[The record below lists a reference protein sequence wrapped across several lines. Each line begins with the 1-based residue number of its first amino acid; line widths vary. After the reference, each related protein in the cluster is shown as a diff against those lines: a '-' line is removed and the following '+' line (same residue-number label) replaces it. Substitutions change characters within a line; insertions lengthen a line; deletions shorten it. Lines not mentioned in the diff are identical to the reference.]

1 MPNSAY
7 FHCMALEMVGLNRSE
22 ITLGKILK
30 LGGHPKTQWW
40 SNLLEK
46 MIGITSWVMDFNE
59 IE

>member
-1 MPNSAY
+1 
-7 FHCMALEMVGLNRSE
+7 MALEMVGLNRSE